1 VWCLLALAGVLL
13 AGCKVQA
20 NVDVTLHRD
29 GSGVVS
35 TTMTL
40 DRDAVVRA
48 GGTTSSLSSA
58 LPISDLRTA
67 GWTIS
72 PWKTAVDGSAT
83 ITVAH
88 TFTDVQDLARRLQDL
103 TGPNGILRDPHISR
117 DRGWLSSRD
126 TLSLVVDM
134 KSPSPAVLND
144 SALVA
149 RLKAAGVDP
158 NALNAE
164 LAAQLRTS
172 LDLTVTVHLP
182 NGHSKSYEAAPGAVQ
197 TFSVS
202 HGGGDWDRIVKL
214 GIALAF
220 ALLAGAFVLAA
231 FMSARRDRRRRSARI
246 QTTGIDHERAPLM

>member
-1 VWCLLALAGVLL
+1 MLALAGLLL

-20 NVDVTLHRD
+20 KVDVTLHRD
-29 GSGVVS
+29 GSGDVR
-35 TTMTL
+35 TTLTL

-48 GGTTSSLSSA
+48 GGTTSSLASA
-58 LPISDLRTA
+58 LPISDLRGA

-72 PWKTAVDGSAT
+72 PWKSAADGSAT

-88 TFTDVQDLARRLQDL
+88 SFTDVQDLARRLQDL
-103 TGPNGILRDPHISR
+103 TGPGGILRDPHIQR

-134 KSPSPAVLND
+134 KSPSPAVLGD

-149 RLKAAGVDP
+149 RLKTAGIDP
-158 NALNAE
+158 KALNAE

-172 LDLTVTVHLP
+172 VDLTVTVHLP
-182 NGHSKSYEAAPGAVQ
+182 DGHSKSLEAAPGVVQ
-197 TFSVS
+197 TFSAS

-220 ALLAGAFVLAA
+220 ALLAGAFLLAA
-231 FMSARRDRRRRSARI
+231 FMSARRDRRRREARDE
-246 QTTGIDHERAPLM
+246 TGIDRERAPLM